1 MRTLKELVDSSPD
14 FAKLMQ
20 EKSIAIL
27 DADLLR
33 ERGEQ
38 DAAMQMYERAAALE
52 FKVYSRLEHEG
63 LRGPAL
69 DSLVSCAS
77 CWYAAGK
84 LEAARKLLL
93 DALDL
98 CVDQAEMR
106 AFCLTFLRRIE
117 KRLSYSRGLAQT
129 QDAP

>member
-1 MRTLKELVDSSPD
+1 MNGLKELVEADPD
-14 FAKLMQ
+14 FARLMQ
-20 EKSIAIL
+20 EKSTAIL

-38 DAAMQMYERAAALE
+38 DAAMEMYKKAAELD
-52 FKVYSRLEHEG
+52 FRVYSRLEHEG

-77 CWYAAGK
+77 CWYAGGK
-84 LEAARKLLL
+84 LEAARKLIL

-98 CVDQAEMR
+98 CMGQAEMR
-106 AFCLTFLRRIE
+106 DFCLTFLRKIE

-129 QDAP
+129 QEAP